1 MLVPH
6 GSDNIHKNFDC
17 QAMTNNNNC
26 LLIGCFSFLLL
37 QLVSTVQDALGD
49 VEGLHSKLDRKRHV
63 ETTNQATHMKFQ
75 QGFHCEVSSMKEDLD
90 GFAAAQQQLCSNL
103 SDRIGKSVLLIN

>member
-17 QAMTNNNNC
+17 QAMTNNNC
-26 LLIGCFSFLLL
+26 CFSFLLL